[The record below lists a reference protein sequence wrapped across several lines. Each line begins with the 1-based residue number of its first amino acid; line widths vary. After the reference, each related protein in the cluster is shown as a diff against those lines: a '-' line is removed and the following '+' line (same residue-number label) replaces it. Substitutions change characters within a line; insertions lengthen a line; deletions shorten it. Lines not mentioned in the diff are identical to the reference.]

1 MGMKGHRCNCCTHRE
16 RAAIDLAL
24 ARGVSTYALEKRYGV
39 SHDSLGRHA
48 RHHLPPQLRA
58 KLIAGP
64 DIDGV
69 DLDRLRETESQS
81 LLANLVSIR
90 HRLFA
95 CLDTA
100 EESGDG
106 GMIAKLAGQL
116 HKNLEL
122 VGKLLGT
129 LGIGSTTV
137 NNNVL
142 IMPAYIE
149 LRIGLVEALA
159 PFPEA
164 KVAVAQV
171 LHRLE
176 DRAAQSVAAESRALA
191 Q

>member
-58 KLIAGP
+58 KL
-64 DIDGV
+64 
-69 DLDRLRETESQS
+69 
-81 LLANLVSIR
+81 
-90 HRLFA
+90 
-95 CLDTA
+95 
-100 EESGDG
+100 
-106 GMIAKLAGQL
+106 M

-176 DRAAQSVAAESRALA
+176 DRAAQSVAAKSRSLA